1 MSLSTRTMNNGLK
14 KVTHLVGCTLQSS
27 LASFPGISSGGG
39 YRQNHPQVSY
49 AHFCGDA
56 PIVPPERVI
65 PVAPVT
71 PIDTVDPVDPTPVV
85 DPEPVVTPT
94 RSEPT

>member
-39 YRQNHPQVSY
+39 YRQQHPQVSY

-56 PIVPPERVI
+56 PIVPPERPVPVV

-71 PIDTVDPVDPTPVV
+71 PIDTVDPVDPTPTPV
-85 DPEPVVTPT
+85 EP
-94 RSEPT
+94 